1 MPRCLTGFPFLL
13 LAVITPPL
21 SFAQKHEKGI
31 RPNIAISAFDVGKD
45 VEIPE
50 DVVGKLKAEL
60 PRRLTDTKKFNHVF
74 TTQDFPDN
82 QSVPTLRIT
91 GTIVASNSGNRAER
105 YVVGFGAGA
114 AKVVAHIRFTNIA
127 TGHTVFERVV
137 TGKIRGG
144 MYGGSSSGVA
154 DQLSKEIARVVKGES
169 F

>member
-1 MPRCLTGFPFLL
+1 MPRCLAGVFFLL
-13 LAVITPPL
+13 MAVITPSL
-21 SFAQKHEKGI
+21 GFAEKHEKGV
-31 RPNIAISAFDVGKD
+31 RPNIAISTFDVDKD

-60 PRRLTDTKKFNHVF
+60 PRRLTDTKKFNHIF
-74 TTQDFPDN
+74 TTQDFSDN
-82 QSVPTLRIT
+82 QSVPTLRMT
-91 GTIVASNSGNRAER
+91 GTIVTFNSGNRAER
-105 YVVGFGAGA
+105 YLVGFGAGA
-114 AKVVAHIRFTNIA
+114 AKLVAHIRFTNIA

-154 DQLSKEIARVVKGES
+154 DQLAKEIARVVKGES